1 MPPFSS
7 FSAFLKFSLSLER
20 SLDVTSCSI
29 LQHVH
34 HSCNFQHIKQLQLA
48 TPVAAAILKHA
59 SDLLAEQP
67 LSMEARPFLCT
78 NIIIQYVSALPLM
91 HHKICCHDT

>member
-1 MPPFSS
+1 MLPFSS
-7 FSAFLKFSLSLER
+7 FSAFEFSLSLKKR

-34 HSCNFQHIKQLQLA
+34 HSCTFQHVKQLQLA
-48 TPVAAAILKHA
+48 TPEAAAILKHA
-59 SDLLAEQP
+59 SHLLAEQP
-67 LSMEARPFLCT
+67 LSMVARPFLCT
-78 NIIIQYVSALPLM
+78 NIIMQYVSALPLM